1 MPRCIVHKRHVS
13 HLAAYLST
21 LPRQIIEAAAAEPN
35 WLREAE
41 TVLSTTPGA
50 VPLGAVRG
58 GSSPVRPSRTVAE
71 IRPRPAVTLEAG
83 MSVSDAAKRM
93 QAANSDA
100 ALVCER
106 VGSDGEWKVQGIL
119 TDTDVM
125 RKVVAAGRD
134 PDTVTVDT
142 VMTRNPQVVAAAS
155 TAENALCTMIENC
168 FRHLPVVGAAGVV
181 SAQP

>member
-1 MPRCIVHKRHVS
+1 M
-13 HLAAYLST
+13 
-21 LPRQIIEAAAAEPN
+21 PRQIIEAAAAEPN

-50 VPLGAVRG
+50 VPLGAVRA
-58 GSSPVRPSRTVAE
+58 GSAARPSRTVAE

-83 MSVSDAAKRM
+83 MSVADAAKRM

-106 VGSDGEWKVQGIL
+106 VGSEWKVQGIL

-125 RKVVAAGRD
+125 KKVVAAGRD
-134 PDTVTVDT
+134 PDTVTVET
-142 VMTRNPQVVAAAS
+142 VGGLS
-155 TAENALCTMIENC
+155 TPL
-168 FRHLPVVGAAGVV
+168 
-181 SAQP
+181 QK

>member
-1 MPRCIVHKRHVS
+1 MHCTPPALS
-13 HLAAYLST
+13 PPLAAHLST
-21 LPRQIIEAAAAEPN
+21 SLTQIIEAAASEPN

-50 VPLGAVRG
+50 VPLGAVRAHA
-58 GSSPVRPSRTVAE
+58 PRPSRTVAE
-71 IRPRPAVTLEAG
+71 MRPRPAVTLEAG
-83 MSVSDAAKRM
+83 MPVADAAKRM

-106 VGSDGEWKVQGIL
+106 VGTEWKVRGIL

-134 PDTVTVDT
+134 PDAVTVDT
-142 VMTRNPQVVAAAS
+142 VMTRNPQVVAAGS
-155 TAENALCTMIENC
+155 TAESALCTMIENR
-168 FRHLPVVGAAGVV
+168 FRHLPVVGATGVV
-181 SAQP
+181 GLP